1 MTRLLTHWPCQV
13 VVPDRPG
20 WARNPP
26 DLAGRHSSLLS
37 SPSTSIVTSTSL
49 TPNFTAMA
57 FPRDSPDLEKE
68 MFLYGYTLEIF
79 TLRRLQYLYDRDTR
93 IYWNRVLS
101 PELLEETMY
110 YCDTDQT
117 ICEEVEYHLEN
128 GDFEFAFLRA
138 SGPRM
143 RCKFA
148 ELLDFLCTT
157 HLTTTPSQGTTCL
170 HAPPCYQETIQKRSF
185 NIPDSERIVTPN
197 ITRPHISDYGWD
209 LFASPALA
217 QG

>member
-138 SGPRM
+138 SEEWLNGTVWRVPHENCVQIRVNM
-143 RCKFA
+143 
-148 ELLDFLCTT
+148 
-157 HLTTTPSQGTTCL
+157 PSSL
-170 HAPPCYQETIQKRSF
+170 
-185 NIPDSERIVTPN
+185 
-197 ITRPHISDYGWD
+197 
-209 LFASPALA
+209 
-217 QG
+217 